1 MSVTIVS
8 ALPPTNLAP
17 QVSGTDATTGN
28 DASATGLDFANI
40 LLSQKLMNLSA
51 KAGEPELMNLSAT
64 ADEPGVHDETG
75 DRLVPTDTGEVDAT
89 SILATLGLVT
99 QQAANSADQPA
110 SSVSGSSASD
120 STTSLAQVATG
131 AGTEKSTKA
140 EAVPQAATPAPAAT
154 TGREDGPAKLAVT
167 AAAPENTLTAEPA
180 IKSDEQARTI
190 STLAS
195 HPATMAQR
203 DAPLAVHTHLRDQS
217 WSSEFSQK
225 IVWLANADKQ
235 SAQLT
240 LNPPQMGPIEISLN
254 VDKGSATASFVSANQ
269 EVRDAIETALPRLRE
284 MFASAGIQL
293 GQTNV
298 SSESFRQQSENH
310 AANLARS
317 QAGSDNDILAGSLG
331 ESLTSLAFHGK
342 AANGLVDLFA

>member
-8 ALPPTNLAP
+8 ALPPTSSPLPSNGVESTVVGEDGAI
-17 QVSGTDATTGN
+17 
-28 DASATGLDFANI
+28 GLDFANI
-40 LLSQKLMNLSA
+40 LLGQRLMDFSA
-51 KAGEPELMNLSAT
+51 KTGENGIQEEA
-64 ADEPGVHDETG
+64 A
-75 DRLVPTDTGEVDAT
+75 DRLGQTGAGDVDAAA
-89 SILATLGLVT
+89 ILATLGLVT
-99 QQAANSADQPA
+99 QQAANTSDQPSA
-110 SSVSGSSASD
+110 GATGSATSD
-120 STTSLAQVATG
+120 STTRLAQIGTG
-131 AGTEKSTKA
+131 AVTEKPLKSDA
-140 EAVPQAATPAPAAT
+140 MPQAESPALAAT
-154 TGREDGPAKLAVT
+154 ADSDNAPAKLAVT
-167 AAAPENTLTAEPA
+167 AAIPENTLKAEPT

-195 HPATMAQR
+195 HPATTAQR
-203 DAPLAVHTHLRDQS
+203 EAPLAVHAHVREQS

-225 IVWLANADKQ
+225 IVWMASADKQ

-254 VDKGSATASFVSANQ
+254 VDKGNASASFVSANQ

-317 QAGSDNDILAGSLG
+317 QAGSDNDILAGSSG
-331 ESLTSLAFHGK
+331 ESLTGRAFLGG
-342 AANGLVDLFA
+342 AGNGLVDLFA